1 MNFDCIGMSPLRKAT
16 GFRRTWLTLFRSFLL
31 FRFVPDCVL
40 LCKQVPLTR
49 KQCLF
54 LVAAGSLSHFFL
66 DHLFEVM
73 SDHIWSHVSCEL
85 HFALAFL

>member
-1 MNFDCIGMSPLRKAT
+1 M
-16 GFRRTWLTLFRSFLL
+16 FRSFLA
-31 FRFVPDCVL
+31 FVVPL
-40 LCKQVPLTR
+40 YEQVPLTR

-73 SDHIWSHVSCEL
+73 SDHRCSC
-85 HFALAFL
+85 FL